1 MLPFFKISLILF
13 ISALVSANQEPP
25 LSGTF
30 AAVSLPLSQNLPLA
44 NSWIPSSLVP
54 ESSAFLGW
62 KKSPSLEDSESPWAL
77 ERVQL
82 NNCQDQNLYPTHPS
96 MSLKKYHFVYVGKFD
111 VTQLQRSSPAC
122 KIASTMATNLKCV
135 IADELYHFIVSDTY
149 QDRCGNFYRAFSRK
163 IFFKRQEKMETLFS
177 PGRSMMKT
185 PGSFI
190 SGDYTTQGTQ
200 PVPRNEF
207 LFLTSLFSQDLS
219 KIETERSR
227 TQASGEFDLDSS
239 SLIFR
244 RR

>member
-1 MLPFFKISLILF
+1 MFIFLRILAILF
-13 ISALVSANQEPP
+13 ISSFVSASQESTSFGSFP
-25 LSGTF
+25 
-30 AAVSLPLSQNLPLA
+30 AVSLPLSQNLPLA
-44 NSWIPSSLVP
+44 NSWIPSALVP

-62 KKSPSLEDSESPWAL
+62 KKTPSLEDSESPWAL

-82 NNCQDQNLYPTHPS
+82 NCQDQNLYPTHPS
-96 MSLKKYHFVYVGKFD
+96 MSLKKYHFVYVGKFN
-111 VTQLQRSSPAC
+111 VTHLQRTSPAC
-122 KIASTMATNLKCV
+122 KITSTMATNLKCI
-135 IADELYHFIVSDTY
+135 IADEIYHFIVSDTY
-149 QDRCGNFYRAFSRK
+149 QDRCGNFYRAFHRK

-200 PVPRNEF
+200 SVPGGEF

-219 KIETERSR
+219 KIEVEKNR
-227 TQASGEFDLDSS
+227 TQASGEFDFDSS
-239 SLIFR
+239 NLLFR